1 MNEALKPCPFCG
13 GEAYAAKDDYE
24 KVIIGCLKCNLYFGI
39 EIENGCE
46 LYDGWRATFPD
57 KEIAIEAWNTR
68 MDINPEKNCKESED
82 WCADCGHIE
91 MCRWYP
97 TMGCCFKETTEELF
111 DKHWEECR
119 QIALYDDELKKALA
133 LLRRVRAVH
142 AAAIRNGDAAV
153 SALTS
158 RLLYDIDKLEGEI

>member
-1 MNEALKPCPFCG
+1 MASLNI
-13 GEAYAAKDDYE
+13 
-24 KVIIGCLKCNLYFGI
+24 KVTCIT
-39 EIENGCE
+39 
-46 LYDGWRATFPD
+46 D
-57 KEIAIEAWNTR
+57 
-68 MDINPEKNCKESED
+68 
-82 WCADCGHIE
+82 
-91 MCRWYP
+91 
-97 TMGCCFKETTEELF
+97 EEVL

>member
-1 MNEALKPCPFCG
+1 
-13 GEAYAAKDDYE
+13 
-24 KVIIGCLKCNLYFGI
+24 
-39 EIENGCE
+39 
-46 LYDGWRATFPD
+46 
-57 KEIAIEAWNTR
+57 
-68 MDINPEKNCKESED
+68 MDIIQELSEQ
-82 WCADCGHIE
+82 
-91 MCRWYP
+91 
-97 TMGCCFKETTEELF
+97 KEELE

-142 AAAIRNGDAAV
+142 MAAIRNGDAAV